1 MSVALP
7 PWVPDRSTVTGELA
21 RAVLVAVTLVVLG
34 ESVRFAA
41 VAGLCFLAL
50 KLLADVAE
58 AVVGDYADNA
68 LFGLLVLGATA
79 YAVTLTTPIWL
90 PLAGALLGGWF
101 LLDGVQHLRHG
112 VSRTEVGTATGH
124 DGNLLTG
131 LFRALFARLLE
142 PIRL

>member
-1 MSVALP
+1 MSAGLP
-7 PWVPDRSTVTGELA
+7 PWFPDRATATGELA
-21 RAVLVAVTLVVLG
+21 RAALVAATLVVLG

-41 VAGLCFLAL
+41 VAGLGFLAL

-68 LFGLLVLGATA
+68 LLGLLVLAATA
-79 YAVTLTTPIWL
+79 YALTLTTPIWL
-90 PLAGALLGGWF
+90 PIAGALLGGWF

-112 VSRTEVGTATGH
+112 VSRAEVGTATGH
-124 DGNLLTG
+124 DGGLLTG
-131 LFRALFARLLE
+131 FVRALLARLLE